1 MDTKTV
7 TLASAKAHLSELTER
22 VAQGESVIITK
33 HGRSVARFVAV
44 ETERQPVDI
53 KALQALTA
61 QMPLAK
67 EEAGDFMRKARE
79 AERY

>member
-7 TLASAKAHLSELTER
+7 TLANAKAHLSELTER

-44 ETERQPVDI
+44 EAERQPVDI

-61 QMPLAK
+61 QMPLAE

-79 AERY
+79 SERY

>member
-1 MDTKTV
+1 MDIKTV
-7 TLASAKAHLSELTER
+7 TLANAKAHLSELTER
-22 VAQGESVIITK
+22 VSQGESVIVTK

-44 ETERQPVDI
+44 EAQYKPIDLP
-53 KALQALTA
+53 ALQALTA

-79 AERY
+79 SERY